1 MWLARYLCLSSMK
14 IISYYFYMKK
24 SAIVF
29 EYFCIVLSR
38 DWRMNFQK
46 GKDITIYF
54 LPIFNLLIYT
64 CQIRKIFAV
73 GSNYFYTGKLTSSS
87 TTSYAL
93 FLNRKASGNETP
105 WLSLGSYNSQLS
117 SAFNVL
123 TPMIFFTYNRFL
135 AGLQTWKLW
144 Y

>member
-1 MWLARYLCLSSMK
+1 
-14 IISYYFYMKK
+14 
-24 SAIVF
+24 
-29 EYFCIVLSR
+29 
-38 DWRMNFQK
+38 MNFQK

-64 CQIRKIFAV
+64 FPIKKIFAV
-73 GSNYFYTGKLTSSS
+73 GSNYFYAGKLTSSS

-105 WLSLGSYNSQLS
+105 WLSLGSYNSQFS

-135 AGLQTWKLW
+135 AGLQT
-144 Y
+144 